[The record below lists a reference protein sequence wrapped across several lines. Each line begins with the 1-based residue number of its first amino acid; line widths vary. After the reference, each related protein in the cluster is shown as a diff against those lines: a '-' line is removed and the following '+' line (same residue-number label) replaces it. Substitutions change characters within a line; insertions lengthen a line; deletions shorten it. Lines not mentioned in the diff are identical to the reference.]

1 MKMVLNTKDVV
12 EVLKKITKRIEENKD
27 YITDLDAILGD
38 GDHWAN
44 MNMGYQKIVSIEEE
58 LLKLNLADLFKKV
71 GMTLMSTIGGSS
83 GVLYGDAFI
92 TAHKSLIG
100 VEEMDKFKM
109 HEVLDAGLNAMMKRG
124 NAKPGD
130 KTMIDTLYQGVK
142 AFKESLDSNDE
153 FETTVNKMVKA
164 AEEGMKST
172 KEMEAAKGRA
182 FYRNDKG
189 VGHIDPGAVTM
200 YYQIEELAQYI
211 MM

>member
-1 MKMVLNTKDVV
+1 MKNVLNTKDVV
-12 EVLKKITKRIEENKD
+12 KVLKIIAKRIEENKD

-58 LLKLNLADLFKKV
+58 LLELNLADLFKKV

-100 VEEMDKFKM
+100 VEEMDKFKI
-109 HEVLDAGLNAMMKRG
+109 HEVLDSGLNAMMKRG

-130 KTMIDTLYQGVK
+130 KTMIDTLYQAVK
-142 AFKESLDSNDE
+142 AYKESLDNNDE
-153 FETTVNKMVKA
+153 FEITINKMVKA
-164 AEEGMKST
+164 AEEGMEST

-182 FYRNDKG
+182 FYRTDKG

-200 YYQIEELAQYI
+200 YYQIQELAQYI
-211 MM
+211 ML

>member
-1 MKMVLNTKDVV
+1 MKEILNTKDVV
-12 EVLKKITKRIEENKD
+12 EILKKIADRIAENKD

-44 MNMGYQKIVSIEEE
+44 MNMGYQKIVTLEED
-58 LLKLNLADLFKKV
+58 LLKLNLADLFKKI

-92 TAHKSLIG
+92 TSHKLLIG
-100 VEEMDKFKM
+100 TETIDKIKIY
-109 HEVLDAGLNAMMKRG
+109 EVLNSGLNAMMKRG
-124 NAKPGD
+124 KAKPGD
-130 KTMIDTLYQGVK
+130 KTMIDTLYHAVT
-142 AFKESLDSNDE
+142 AYKESIDNNDE
-153 FETTVNKMVKA
+153 FKVSIDKMVESAKL
-164 AEEGMKST
+164 GMEST

-200 YYQIEELAQYI
+200 FYQIEEFARYI
-211 MM
+211 LM